1 MELNEPISVV
11 KNIGETRCKQLN
23 KMGVE
28 TVNDLIEYFPRDYE
42 DKSLF
47 VNISDVVKGEV
58 NTFKAK
64 VSFNHEAHR
73 VKGMVIVRAS
83 LSDATGSIDG
93 VWFNQPYIK
102 NSLVLGKEYVFSGKV
117 TEKYNRIQVESPE
130 FEIFNPNSL
139 NNGRIVPVYTLPAR
153 LSQKVIRTVIRD
165 ALIR

>member
-64 VSFNHEAHR
+64 VSFNPEAHR
-73 VKGMVIVRAS
+73 VKGMVIVRR
-83 LSDATGSIDG
+83 LQMQLLR
-93 VWFNQPYIK
+93 F
-102 NSLVLGKEYVFSGKV
+102 LGWLLTVCWLLL
-117 TEKYNRIQVESPE
+117 QV
-130 FEIFNPNSL
+130 
-139 NNGRIVPVYTLPAR
+139 
-153 LSQKVIRTVIRD
+153 
-165 ALIR
+165 

>member
-64 VSFNHEAHR
+64 VSFNPEAHR
-73 VKGMVIVRAS
+73 VKGMVIVRAR

-102 NSLVLGKEYVFSGKV
+102 NSLVLEKEYDK
-117 TEKYNRIQVESPE
+117 IC
-130 FEIFNPNSL
+130 
-139 NNGRIVPVYTLPAR
+139 
-153 LSQKVIRTVIRD
+153 
-165 ALIR
+165 